1 MRERLRQI
9 AGGFSPTAF
18 TRLRGKSAFRAPKD
32 PSVGGTAAA
41 KETHYDALLDVW
53 AVETERRP
61 GLSVDFWKFWTGQ
74 TISNLGSSFTQWA
87 VPLLV
92 YQLTH
97 SAVNLGVATAATFLP
112 YLLFGLL
119 IGAWMDRVDRK
130 RTMIALDSLNAIVIF
145 SIPLVATVW
154 HLSVWWIY
162 GVTFIQSTVFIA
174 FSAGEFAAVPSLVS
188 TDDLVTA
195 NGRIQATYSAAQ
207 VAGPLLAG
215 VLVSFIP
222 LQWVMA
228 LDAASF
234 AVSALSLSLI
244 RSSFNAPAG
253 EGAKEVTTIFHD
265 VVEGLRYVIA
275 HPVLRNISLMMALIN
290 FVDATVWAQLVLFA
304 TQRLD
309 ATKFQI
315 GVLFAAGSAGVVV
328 TGLLAGRL
336 RKRFSFTSL
345 AMTSLM
351 LMGALVVLFAGMRW
365 YWLALPIWAAQ
376 SGLGILFN
384 INTGSLRQAI
394 VPNHLL
400 SRILSIAG
408 VLAWSAIPAGAL
420 MGGWVI
426 KVTGNVAAV
435 YGVIGIVVICI
446 AAFFRFFTALGDAE
460 RYVQARQAEEERIA
474 AEAATA

>member
-1 MRERLRQI
+1 MAGSERL
-9 AGGFSPTAF
+9 S
-18 TRLRGKSAFRAPKD
+18 L
-32 PSVGGTAAA
+32 
-41 KETHYDALLDVW
+41 
-53 AVETERRP
+53 
-61 GLSVDFWKFWTGQ
+61 DFWKFWVGQ

-92 YQLTH
+92 FRLTH
-97 SAVNLGVATAATFLP
+97 SAVNLGIATAATFLP

-119 IGAWMDRVDRK
+119 LGAWMDRVDRK
-130 RTMIALDSLNAIVIF
+130 RAMIALDSLNAIVIL
-145 SIPLVATVW
+145 SIPLVATFW

-162 GVTFIQSTVFIA
+162 GVTFVQSSVFIA
-174 FSAGEFAAVPSLVS
+174 FSAGEFAAIPSLVS

-215 VLVSFIP
+215 ALVSLIP

-228 LDAASF
+228 FDAASF
-234 AVSALSLSLI
+234 AVSAVSLATI
-244 RSSFNAPAG
+244 RKSFNAAAEG
-253 EGAKEVTTIFHD
+253 EAKDPTTILHD
-265 VVEGLRYVIA
+265 VVEGLRYVLG

-290 FVDATVWAQLVLFA
+290 FVSSTAWAQLVLFA
-304 TQRLD
+304 SDRLH
-309 ATKFQI
+309 ASVREI

-336 RKRFSFTSL
+336 RKVFSFTAL

-351 LMGALVVLFAGMRW
+351 LMGGLTIVFATMRW
-365 YWLALPIWAAQ
+365 FWIALPIWAAQ

-394 VPNHLL
+394 VPNHML

-420 MGGWVI
+420 VGGWVI
-426 KVTGNVAAV
+426 KTTGNVQAV
-435 YGVIGIVVICI
+435 YAGIGLLVIAI
-446 AAFFRFFTALGDAE
+446 AVFFRFFTALGDAQ
-460 RYVQARQAEEERIA
+460 RYVDERLAEEA
-474 AEAATA
+474 SLTAEAAPTF